1 MRPVF
6 LACAALVACLTAGL
20 ASAQNDRRDRQDPE
34 LVIESGGRTGTCDYL
49 TFTADGNH
57 LLAVGDD
64 KVVRVW
70 PYRGGKLDPDGM
82 KVLRWSVWREQRG
95 AIYALALSP
104 DKGGRRVAVGGYGVR
119 DSTVAVIDRI
129 TGRILH
135 TVTPRGKP
143 DENFYAVRA
152 VAFAPSGDRVAY
164 GTTDGS
170 VWLWDFKAN
179 LRVGKHQGKTAYNR
193 VRLVHFLDDKRL
205 LSVAESGEV
214 LRWDLTASPPT
225 STALAPLRV
234 EEYSCYQVTLS
245 PDGRWL
251 AAAAKGPVVAVRS
264 LDGKHQKDI
273 RLEKGQFPRSVAFD
287 PRGGRL
293 AVSIGTI
300 PHPDRPGFHVEG
312 DDRIRFY
319 DLTASPP
326 TATAGPRHTYRAEF
340 LAFHPDGVH
349 LAVAGGDNHEVTLWD
364 LLNPDRPDRVAEGK
378 GTCLWGVALSPNG
391 RYLGFLPRR
400 DPAGRDPNRRG
411 TGPWR
416 VFDLPGRQ
424 WVEAKDFKPVPNRTE
439 AGGWHVEPSANP
451 YRWYAV
457 HRDGAR
463 HLLPLDG
470 AREGMPR
477 CYAFLAPGGAAPGR
491 GGQRPVRLAVGHYW
505 GLSVYELTA
514 GEARRVRLCTG
525 HQGEVTA
532 LAVSADQKW
541 LVSAS
546 NDQTIAA
553 WSLADGE
560 APGGA
565 APGRGQTQPRLGAG
579 FAVRGG
585 RLRVEAVDVGSPA
598 WEAGLVEKDEV
609 TLFAFGVNRFLY
621 DPDNQVPAAERR
633 RRKIEAATAD
643 PEECLGRLRRP
654 VPGQEHYFRVRRA
667 GRTLDLLTTVRQRP
681 LWRFFPTR
689 DGEWVLWMWRNS
701 FYDTSTKG
709 DFSIGWHVNSP
720 DLDREPAFYRAEQF
734 RKHFERPDVIDKLLL
749 THDVRAALHLVSD
762 NPLPQRFDDREPPA
776 VQMELGAVR
785 PGQDVK
791 ATLRVTPHGDNPDL
805 QPGTAELWVNDH
817 RVGKWDDIVSWDKEG
832 RRPTYRRTVAVP
844 YARLRAGRNVL
855 TFQTYNRLGGRS
867 DAVAPVLC
875 DRHLPDRPRLLGL
888 AAGINDYSAALPAP
902 GGKRA
907 LGNLESACKDA
918 EAIRSTWASQP
929 RYAGADIFLHLDAR
943 AGRKELLD
951 ALDDLARRAGP
962 DDLCVLFLA
971 GHGVFREGRRGGD
984 SSFVFCCPRYD
995 PSRPAD
1001 TGLTSRVLYDRLAAI
1016 PCRKLLI
1023 LDACHSG
1030 AAANPVRDLTPGG
1043 QGPVILAACD
1053 RNQSSYENKKY
1064 GHGLFTYALLEA
1076 LDGRRDLDVRG
1087 LFAYARSRLPDLLA
1101 EIDLPRYQQVPI
1113 LFAPQ
1118 PLDENYLLARKKGGP
1133 VAAP

>member
-1 MRPVF
+1 MRPFF
-6 LACAALVACLTAGL
+6 LACAAALVACLVTNL

-34 LVIESGGRTGTCDYL
+34 LVIESGGRTGSCDYL

-70 PYRGGKLDPDGM
+70 PCRGGKLDPDGM

-104 DKGGRRVAVGGYGVR
+104 DQGGRRVAVGGFGVR
-119 DSTVAVIDRI
+119 DSTVAVIDRT
-129 TGRILH
+129 TGHILH
-135 TVTPRGKP
+135 TVRPQGKP

-152 VAFAPSGDRVAY
+152 VAFAPSGDQVAY

-170 VWLWDFKAN
+170 VWLWDFKTN
-179 LRVGKHQGKTAYNR
+179 HLLGKHKGKAVFNR

-214 LRWDLTASPPT
+214 LRWDLAASPPT
-225 STALAPLRV
+225 PTALAPVRV
-234 EEYSCYQVTLS
+234 EDYSCYRATLS

-264 LDGKHQKDI
+264 LDGKQRKDI
-273 RLEKGQFPRSVAFD
+273 RLEKGQFPRGVAFD
-287 PRGGRL
+287 PRGRRL

-300 PHPDRPGFHVEG
+300 PDPDRPGFHVEG

-326 TATAGPRHTYRAEF
+326 TATDGPRHTYRAES
-340 LAFHPDGVH
+340 LAFHPDGGH
-349 LAVAGGDNHEVTLWD
+349 LAVAGGDNHEVSLWD
-364 LLNPDRPDRVAEGK
+364 LLHPDRPAGVMEGD

-391 RYLGFLPRR
+391 RHLGFLPRR
-400 DPAGRDPNRRG
+400 DPGSRDPNRRG

-439 AGGWHVEPSANP
+439 AGGWHVEPSTDP
-451 YRWYAV
+451 YKWYAV
-457 HRDGAR
+457 HRDGTR
-463 HLLPLDG
+463 HVLPLDG

-477 CYAFLAPGGAAPGR
+477 CYAFLKPDGR
-491 GGQRPVRLAVGHYW
+491 RPVRLAVGHYW

-514 GEARRVRLCTG
+514 GGARRVRLCTG

-553 WSLADGE
+553 WSLADG
-560 APGGA
+560 AP
-565 APGRGQTQPRLGAG
+565 GQTQTGLGAR

-585 RLRVEAVDVGSPA
+585 RLRVEAVEVGSPA

-633 RRKIEAATAD
+633 RRKIETATAD

-667 GRTLDLLTTVRQRP
+667 GRPLDLLTTVRQRP
-681 LWRFFPTR
+681 LWRFFPTKG
-689 DGEWVLWMWRNS
+689 GEWVLWMWRNS
-701 FYDTSTKG
+701 FYDTSTRG
-709 DFSIGWHVNSP
+709 DFFIGWHVNSP
-720 DLDREPAFYRAEQF
+720 DLARAPAFYRAEQF

-749 THDVRAALHLVSD
+749 THDVRAALQLVSD
-762 NPLPQRFDDREPPA
+762 NPVPQRFDEREPPA
-776 VQMELGAVR
+776 VQVELGAVR
-785 PGQDVK
+785 PGQDVQ
-791 ATLRVTPHGDNPDL
+791 ATVRVTPHGDNPDL
-805 QPGTAELWVNDH
+805 QPHTAELWVNDH
-817 RVGKWDDIVSWDKEG
+817 RLGKWDALAAWDKEAG
-832 RRPTYRRTVAVP
+832 GPTYRRTVAVP
-844 YARLRAGRNVL
+844 YGRLRAGRNVL

-867 DAVAPVLC
+867 DAVAAVTC
-875 DRHLPDRPRLLGL
+875 DRPPPTQPRLLGL
-888 AAGINDYSAALPAP
+888 AVGINDYSAALPAP

-918 EAIRSTWASQP
+918 EAIRNTWASQP
-929 RYAGADIFLHLDAR
+929 RYGGADIFLRLDGR
-943 AGRKELLD
+943 AGRKELLG

-971 GHGVFREGRRGGD
+971 GHGVFSRQAERRGGD
-984 SSFVFCCPRYD
+984 STFVFCCPHYD
-995 PSRPAD
+995 PSRPAA

-1087 LFAYARSRLPDLLA
+1087 LFAYARARLPDLLT
-1101 EIDLPRYQQVPI
+1101 EIDLPKYQQVPI

-1118 PLDENYLLARKKGGP
+1118 PLDETFLLARKK
-1133 VAAP
+1133 